1 MTDDEQ
7 TRQEGDLSEPLKL
20 CVSSEIDE
28 EEEEQQKCGD
38 GGKLNLNCQA
48 ENMINCVIITFVM
61 GHNYPG

>member
-7 TRQEGDLSEPLKL
+7 TRQEGDRSEPLKL

-28 EEEEQQKCGD
+28 EEEEQQKCGRWW
-38 GGKLNLNCQA
+38 KIKS